1 MTFLTD
7 FVINDHIV
15 DIGMIE
21 AANGQGR
28 AETLLVLLSFALLVL
43 LSSLVLRKCQK
54 YEKCDQISEFE
65 EP

>member
-1 MTFLTD
+1 MTD
-7 FVINDHIV
+7 FDINDHVV

-43 LSSLVLRKCQK
+43 LSSLMLRKCQK

>member
-1 MTFLTD
+1 MTD
-7 FVINDHIV
+7 FDINDHIV

>member
-1 MTFLTD
+1 MTD
-7 FVINDHIV
+7 FDINDHIV
-15 DIGMIE
+15 DVGMIE

>member
-1 MTFLTD
+1 MTDL

-21 AANGQGR
+21 AVNGQGR
-28 AETLLVLLSFALLVL
+28 AETLLVLLSVALLVL

>member
-1 MTFLTD
+1 MTD
-7 FVINDHIV
+7 FDINDHVV

-28 AETLLVLLSFALLVL
+28 ADTLLILLSFALLVL

>member
-1 MTFLTD
+1 MTD

-28 AETLLVLLSFALLVL
+28 AETLLALLSFALLVL
-43 LSSLVLRKCQK
+43 LGSPVLTGV
-54 YEKCDQISEFE
+54 EKVSKI
-65 EP
+65 

>member
-1 MTFLTD
+1 MTDLD
-7 FVINDHIV
+7 INDHIV

>member
-1 MTFLTD
+1 MTD
-7 FVINDHIV
+7 FDINDHIV

-28 AETLLVLLSFALLVL
+28 ADTLLILLSFALLVL

>member
-1 MTFLTD
+1 VTD
-7 FVINDHIV
+7 FDINDHIV

>member
-1 MTFLTD
+1 MTD
-7 FVINDHIV
+7 FVIDDHIF
-15 DIGMIE
+15 DTGMIE
-21 AANGQGR
+21 AGNGQGR
-28 AETLLVLLSFALLVL
+28 AETLLVLLSVALLVL

>member
-21 AANGQGR
+21 AANGR